1 MIQPDITAAAGLE
14 ALEPAQRRAL
24 AQKLLALADDEL
36 ILAHRNSEWCGH
48 APILEEDIAFANLAQ
63 DELGHAVLWYTLL
76 QQLDGEDPDHLVYF
90 RRANAF
96 RNVRLVELPN
106 GDWAFSIL
114 RQYLFDCYELY
125 LLQALSSSTLEPVS
139 HVAAKMRREE
149 LYHLRHTT
157 AWVQRLGLGTDESRR
172 RMQAA
177 LNALWPYT
185 AQLFAPLQ
193 DEGLLVDAAIVPA
206 PTMLSEGWKDHVIPF
221 LIESGL
227 SVPADIAPEAA
238 PDGRDVHTEHLSAL
252 IEELQSVARS
262 DPDASW

>member
-1 MIQPDITAAAGLE
+1 
-14 ALEPAQRRAL
+14 
-24 AQKLLALADDEL
+24 
-36 ILAHRNSEWCGH
+36 
-48 APILEEDIAFANLAQ
+48 
-63 DELGHAVLWYTLL
+63 
-76 QQLDGEDPDHLVYF
+76 
-90 RRANAF
+90 
-96 RNVRLVELPN
+96 
-106 GDWAFSIL
+106 
-114 RQYLFDCYELY
+114 ELY

-149 LYHLRHTT
+149 IYHLRHTT

-177 LNALWPYT
+177 PNALWPYT

-193 DEGLLVDAAIVPA
+193 DEALLVDATIVPA

-221 LIESGL
+221 LTESGL

-238 PDGRDVHTEHLSAL
+238 PDGRDVHTEHLPAL

-262 DPDASW
+262 